1 MKMKIKNGLHRY
13 DKNRPKSK
21 HEHKYSKYKKCFNM
35 MMLLYILINTEATFE
50 AQFMKKW
57 SNTEPELKKGVAYKK
72 SV

>member
-1 MKMKIKNGLHRY
+1 MKMKMKMKNGLRRY

-50 AQFMKKW
+50 AQFMKK
-57 SNTEPELKKGVAYKK
+57 
-72 SV
+72 

>member
-1 MKMKIKNGLHRY
+1 MMKMKMKIKNGLHRY

-50 AQFMKKW
+50 AQFMKK
-57 SNTEPELKKGVAYKK
+57 
-72 SV
+72 

>member
-1 MKMKIKNGLHRY
+1 MKMKNGLHRY

-50 AQFMKKW
+50 AQFMKK
-57 SNTEPELKKGVAYKK
+57 
-72 SV
+72 